1 MLADH
6 SPGRRAP
13 MTATTTQ
20 PRSLSVATIH
30 LAAVL
35 TAVPCARMF
44 VRHTLERW
52 RLKNMV
58 ADAELVVSELAT
70 NSIRATGITDPE
82 PKWQDIKAHHVLGVQ
97 LRVTNNSAFVEIW
110 DRSTISPNPKP
121 RHSTPKAV
129 ADSSSSRPS
138 ARSGASSVRRPV
150 ARSSGLSSPSPR
162 PIVRPTTT
170 SPSHAEPQEPP
181 THPTDQRKRS
191 PAPH

>member
-1 MLADH
+1 
-6 SPGRRAP
+6 

-110 DRSTISPNPKP
+110 DRSTISPQPQAQTLDAEGGRGLFLVETLSKKWGVFRPPAGGKVVWAELALTTPDSPPHHHIPLP
-121 RHSTPKAV
+121 RRTP
-129 ADSSSSRPS
+129 
-138 ARSGASSVRRPV
+138 GASDPPDGPEKEIASAALMQRMLD
-150 ARSSGLSSPSPR
+150 GLR
-162 PIVRPTTT
+162 GV
-170 SPSHAEPQEPP
+170 
-181 THPTDQRKRS
+181 
-191 PAPH
+191 